1 MGDLRNACNFLEQA
15 AQCYTCWGSQIKVES
30 VKRHLDYVRAAM
42 HHDDKGDTSGDDN
55 FVGRLSMVMKSY
67 GTIDLN

>member
-30 VKRHLDYVRAAM
+30 VKRQLDCVRAAM
-42 HHDDKGDTSGDDN
+42 NGGDGDTSGDDS
-55 FVGRLSMVMKSY
+55 FVCRLSMVMKSY